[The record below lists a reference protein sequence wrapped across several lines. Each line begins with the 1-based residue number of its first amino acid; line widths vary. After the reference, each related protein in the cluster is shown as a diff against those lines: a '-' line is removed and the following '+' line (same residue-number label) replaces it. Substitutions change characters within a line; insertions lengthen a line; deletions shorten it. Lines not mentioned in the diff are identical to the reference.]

1 MKTTKKLLI
10 SIFFMFLFIIL
21 TTIKSNASSNL
32 HLKELAFDASINTD
46 GSINVTETW
55 DIEIEETNTLFKTFK
70 TDMSKYSDITNV
82 QVSEITNGS
91 TRNFTKINT
100 LMYHVTKDSYY
111 GMINDDGN
119 FEIAWGVGLDD
130 SSATKKYQISYTVED
145 AVAKYNDY
153 AELYWQFVGS
163 DFEINADKITGTITL
178 PSQAPSKDEIK
189 VWGHTED
196 LNGEIYVTDLDK
208 ISFELDGFNSGRYVE
223 IRTLFPTSMIVSTS
237 RTHDADIL
245 EYVIDEETEWA
256 NEANAR
262 RARRD
267 ATNFLITLVVVIV
280 CVLLSVFSILRAI
293 KQANKF
299 KGKTKYKPTQELEYY
314 RDLPRENATPA
325 QSLYVY
331 FETKS
336 GIADNDIGKVVS
348 ATLLNL
354 NLKKH
359 LEFQVEKEKNKEKIT
374 MKILNADTKD
384 LSADEKVVFEF
395 LQKACKDN
403 NEITVKEFEKY
414 IKRTSTTD
422 ILALKTNINGQ
433 TKRELIKQQIY
444 DAEQEKVYKDQSS
457 QTTIYA
463 LIIFFAIFAIA
474 FTSEFLNVFG
484 YIGIFGLIVCQVI
497 AIVINSRTL
506 KKINVYTQK
515 GIDEREM
522 WRGLKK
528 YMEDFSML
536 DKREVPEI
544 AIWEHFLVFATA
556 FGIADKVLKQL
567 KVVYPNIENDLNV
580 NTYTCMYFMMNTNF
594 SSSFS
599 NAISTSM
606 SSAYT
611 SASGGGGGFSGGGG
625 GGRWPEV
632 GEEVD
637 KPSLLS
643 FFEIFVKTI
652 DLELTLRD
660 IL

>member
-46 GSINVTETW
+46 GSMNVTETW

-91 TRNFTKINT
+91 ARNFTKINT

-145 AVAKYNDY
+145 AIAKYNDY

-422 ILALKTNINGQ
+422 ILGLRTNVNGQ

-515 GIDEREM
+515 GIDEKEM

-637 KPSLLS
+637 RPSLLS
-643 FFEIFVKTI
+643 FFEFFVKTI

-660 IL
+660 II

>member
-1 MKTTKKLLI
+1 MKTTKKLLV
-10 SIFFMFLFIIL
+10 SICFMFLFIIL
-21 TTIKSNASSNL
+21 ATIKSNASSNL
-32 HLKELAFDASINTD
+32 HLNELAFDASINTD
-46 GSINVTETW
+46 GSMNVTETW

-91 TRNFTKINT
+91 ARNFTKINT

-145 AVAKYNDY
+145 AIAKYNDY

-178 PSQAPSKDEIK
+178 PSQAPNKDEIK

-299 KGKTKYKPTQELEYY
+299 KGNTKYKPTQELEYY

-515 GIDEREM
+515 GINEKEM

-637 KPSLLS
+637 RPSLLS
-643 FFEIFVKTI
+643 FFGFFVKTI
-652 DLELTLRD
+652 DLELTLRT
-660 IL
+660 II

>member
-1 MKTTKKLLI
+1 M
-10 SIFFMFLFIIL
+10 
-21 TTIKSNASSNL
+21 
-32 HLKELAFDASINTD
+32 
-46 GSINVTETW
+46 NVTETW

-91 TRNFTKINT
+91 ARNFTKINT

-145 AVAKYNDY
+145 AIAKYNDY

-299 KGKTKYKPTQELEYY
+299 KGKSKYKPTQELEYY

-336 GIADNDIGKVVS
+336 GIADNDIGRAVS

-374 MKILNADTKD
+374 MKILNTDTKD

-515 GIDEREM
+515 GIDEKEM

-637 KPSLLS
+637 KPSRYNS
-643 FFEIFVKTI
+643 HQ
-652 DLELTLRD
+652 
-660 IL
+660 

>member
-1 MKTTKKLLI
+1 MKTTKKLLF
-10 SIFFMFLFIIL
+10 SICFMFLFIIL
-21 TTIKSNASSNL
+21 ATIKSNASSNL
-32 HLKELAFDASINTD
+32 HLNELAFDASINTD
-46 GSINVTETW
+46 GSMNVTETW

-515 GIDEREM
+515 GIDEKEM

-567 KVVYPNIENDLNV
+567 KVIYPNIENDLNV

-632 GEEVD
+632 EEEVD
-637 KPSLLS
+637 KPSLLC
-643 FFEIFVKTI
+643 FLNF
-652 DLELTLRD
+652 L
-660 IL
+660 

>member
-46 GSINVTETW
+46 GSMNVTETW

-82 QVSEITNGS
+82 QVSEITSGS
-91 TRNFTKINT
+91 ARNFTKINT

-245 EYVIDEETEWA
+245 EYVIDEETEWT

-262 RARRD
+262 RARKD

-660 IL
+660 II

>member
-1 MKTTKKLLI
+1 
-10 SIFFMFLFIIL
+10 
-21 TTIKSNASSNL
+21 
-32 HLKELAFDASINTD
+32 
-46 GSINVTETW
+46 
-55 DIEIEETNTLFKTFK
+55 
-70 TDMSKYSDITNV
+70 MSKYSDITNV
-82 QVSEITNGS
+82 QVSEITNGT

-130 SSATKKYQISYTVED
+130 SSATKKYKISYTVED
-145 AVAKYNDY
+145 AITKYSDY

-163 DFEINADKITGTITL
+163 DFEVSADKITGTITL
-178 PSQAPSKDEIK
+178 PSQAQSKDEIK

-196 LNGEIYVTDLDK
+196 LNGEIYVTDLDE

-237 RTHDADIL
+237 RIHDVDIL
-245 EYVIDEETEWA
+245 NDVIEEETVWA
-256 NEANAR
+256 NEANIK
-262 RARRD
+262 RAIRD
-267 ATNFLITLVVVIV
+267 TVNLLITLVVIII
-280 CVLLSVFSILRAI
+280 CVLLSVFSIVRAI
-293 KQANKF
+293 KNANKF
-299 KGKTKYKPTQELEYY
+299 KGKSKYRPTQELEYY
-314 RDLPRENATPA
+314 RDLPRKNATPA

-374 MKILNADTKD
+374 MKILNTDTSD
-384 LSADEKVVFEF
+384 LSADEKVIFEF
-395 LQKACKDN
+395 LQKACKGS
-403 NEITVKEFEKY
+403 NEITVKDFEKY

-433 TKRELIKQQIY
+433 TKRELINQQIY
-444 DAEQEKVYKDQSS
+444 DAEQEKVYKNQSS

-463 LIIFFAIFAIA
+463 IIIFFAIFAIA

-497 AIVINSRTL
+497 AIVINSKTL
-506 KKINVYTQK
+506 NKINVYTQK
-515 GIDEREM
+515 GIDEKEM

-594 SSSFS
+594 SRSFS

-606 SSAYT
+606 SSAYS

-637 KPSLLS
+637 KASRYNSHLL
-643 FFEIFVKTI
+643 
-652 DLELTLRD
+652 LM
-660 IL
+660 

>member
-1 MKTTKKLLI
+1 MKTVKKLLI
-10 SIFFMFLFIIL
+10 SICFMLLFIIL

-32 HLKELAFDASINTD
+32 HLNELAFDASINTD
-46 GSINVTETW
+46 GSMNVTETW

-130 SSATKKYQISYTVED
+130 ASSTKKYQISYTVED
-145 AVAKYNDY
+145 AIAKYNDY

-178 PSQAPSKDEIK
+178 PSQAQSKDEIK

-354 NLKKH
+354 NLKKL

-395 LQKACKDN
+395 LQKACKDD

-463 LIIFFAIFAIA
+463 LIIFFGIFAIA

-515 GIDEREM
+515 GIDEKEM
-522 WRGLKK
+522 WKGLKK

-660 IL
+660 II

>member
-1 MKTTKKLLI
+1 MKTTKKLLVSI
-10 SIFFMFLFIIL
+10 SFMFLFIIL

-32 HLKELAFDASINTD
+32 HLNELAFDVSINTD
-46 GSINVTETW
+46 GSMNVTETW

-91 TRNFTKINT
+91 ARNFTKINT

-145 AVAKYNDY
+145 AIAKYNDY

-280 CVLLSVFSILRAI
+280 CVLLSVFSILRAL

-314 RDLPRENATPA
+314 RDLPRGNATPA

-395 LQKACKDN
+395 LQKSCNDS
-403 NEITVKEFEKY
+403 NEITVKDFEKY

-515 GIDEREM
+515 GIDEKEM

-637 KPSLLS
+637 RPSLLS
-643 FFEIFVKTI
+643 FFGFFVKTI
-652 DLELTLRD
+652 DLELTLKD
-660 IL
+660 II

>member
-46 GSINVTETW
+46 GSMNVTETW

-82 QVSEITNGS
+82 QVSEITSGS
-91 TRNFTKINT
+91 SRNFTKINT

-145 AVAKYNDY
+145 AIAKYNDY

-359 LEFQVEKEKNKEKIT
+359 IEFQVEKEKNKEKIT

-395 LQKACKDN
+395 LQKACKDD

-515 GIDEREM
+515 GIDEKEM

-643 FFEIFVKTI
+643 FFEFFVKTI

-660 IL
+660 II

>member
-1 MKTTKKLLI
+1 MKTTKKLLV
-10 SIFFMFLFIIL
+10 SICFMFLFIIL
-21 TTIKSNASSNL
+21 ATIKSNASSNL
-32 HLKELAFDASINTD
+32 HLNELAFDASINTD
-46 GSINVTETW
+46 GSMNVTETW

-91 TRNFTKINT
+91 ARNFTKINT

-145 AVAKYNDY
+145 AIAKYNDY

-336 GIADNDIGKVVS
+336 GIAANDIGKVVS

-515 GIDEREM
+515 GIDEKEM

-637 KPSLLS
+637 KPSRYNS
-643 FFEIFVKTI
+643 HQ
-652 DLELTLRD
+652 
-660 IL
+660 

>member
-1 MKTTKKLLI
+1 M
-10 SIFFMFLFIIL
+10 
-21 TTIKSNASSNL
+21 
-32 HLKELAFDASINTD
+32 
-46 GSINVTETW
+46 
-55 DIEIEETNTLFKTFK
+55 
-70 TDMSKYSDITNV
+70 
-82 QVSEITNGS
+82 
-91 TRNFTKINT
+91 
-100 LMYHVTKDSYY
+100 
-111 GMINDDGN
+111 
-119 FEIAWGVGLDD
+119 
-130 SSATKKYQISYTVED
+130 
-145 AVAKYNDY
+145 
-153 AELYWQFVGS
+153 
-163 DFEINADKITGTITL
+163 

-484 YIGIFGLIVCQVI
+484 YIGIFGLIICQVI
-497 AIVINSRTL
+497 AIVINSKTL
-506 KKINVYTQK
+506 NKINVYTQK
-515 GIDEREM
+515 GIDEKEM

-536 DKREVPEI
+536 DKRDVPEI

-594 SSSFS
+594 SRSFS

-606 SSAYT
+606 SSAYS

-643 FFEIFVKTI
+643 FLNF
-652 DLELTLRD
+652 L
-660 IL
+660 

>member
-46 GSINVTETW
+46 GSMNVTETW

-82 QVSEITNGS
+82 QVSEITSGS
-91 TRNFTKINT
+91 ARNFTKINT

-262 RARRD
+262 RARKD

-395 LQKACKDN
+395 LQKACKDD

-422 ILALKTNINGQ
+422 ILGLRTNVNGQ

-515 GIDEREM
+515 GINEKEM

-643 FFEIFVKTI
+643 FFEFFVKTI

>member
-1 MKTTKKLLI
+1 MKTTKKLLV
-10 SIFFMFLFIIL
+10 SICFMFLFIIL
-21 TTIKSNASSNL
+21 ATIKSNASSNL
-32 HLKELAFDASINTD
+32 HLNELAFDASINTD
-46 GSINVTETW
+46 GSMNVTETW

-91 TRNFTKINT
+91 ARNFTKINT

-145 AVAKYNDY
+145 AIAKYNDY

-336 GIADNDIGKVVS
+336 GIAANDIGKVVS

-515 GIDEREM
+515 GINEKEM

-637 KPSLLS
+637 RPSLLS
-643 FFEIFVKTI
+643 FFGFFVKTI
-652 DLELTLRD
+652 DLELTLRT
-660 IL
+660 II

>member
-1 MKTTKKLLI
+1 MKTTKKLLV
-10 SIFFMFLFIIL
+10 SICFMFLFIIL
-21 TTIKSNASSNL
+21 ATIKSNASSNL
-32 HLKELAFDASINTD
+32 HLNELAFDASINTD
-46 GSINVTETW
+46 GSMNVTETW

-91 TRNFTKINT
+91 ARNFTKINT

-145 AVAKYNDY
+145 AIAKYNDY

-336 GIADNDIGKVVS
+336 GIAANDIGKVVS

-374 MKILNADTKD
+374 MKILNTDTKD

-444 DAEQEKVYKDQSS
+444 DAEQEKVYKNQSS

-515 GIDEREM
+515 GIDEKEM

-637 KPSLLS
+637 RPSLLS
-643 FFEIFVKTI
+643 FFGFFVKTI
-652 DLELTLRD
+652 DLELTLKD
-660 IL
+660 II

>member
-1 MKTTKKLLI
+1 MKTVKKLLI
-10 SIFFMFLFIIL
+10 SISFIFLFIVL

-32 HLKELAFDASINTD
+32 HLNELTFDTNINAD
-46 GSINVTETW
+46 GSMNVTETW
-55 DIEIEETNTLFKTFK
+55 DIEIKDTNTLFKTFK
-70 TDMSKYSDITNV
+70 TDISKYSDITNV

-130 SSATKKYQISYTVED
+130 SSATKEYQISYTVED
-145 AVAKYNDY
+145 AITKYSDY

-178 PSQAPSKDEIK
+178 PSQAQTKDDIK

-196 LNGEIYVTDLDK
+196 LNGEIYVTALDK

-237 RTHDADIL
+237 RIHDVDIL
-245 EYVIDEETEWA
+245 NDVIEEETVWA
-256 NEANAR
+256 NEANSR

-267 ATNFLITLVVVIV
+267 ATNFLVTLVVVIA
-280 CVLLSVFSILRAI
+280 CILLSVFSILRAI
-293 KQANKF
+293 KQANRF
-299 KGKTKYKPTQELEYY
+299 KGKSKYKPTQKIEYY
-314 RDLPRENATPA
+314 RDLPRKNATPA

-331 FETKS
+331 FETKN

-354 NLKKH
+354 NLKKYI
-359 LEFQVEKEKNKEKIT
+359 EFQVEKDKNKEKIT
-374 MKILNADTKD
+374 IKILSTDTKN
-384 LSADEKVVFEF
+384 LSADEKVIFEF
-395 LQKACKDN
+395 LQKACKDS

-414 IKRTSTTD
+414 IRRSSTTD
-422 ILALKTNINGQ
+422 ILALKTYINGQ
-433 TKRELIKQQIY
+433 TKKELINQQIY
-444 DAEQEKVYKDQSS
+444 DAEQEKVYKNQSA
-457 QTTIYA
+457 QTTIYVI
-463 LIIFFAIFAIA
+463 IIFIAIFAIA
-474 FTSEFLNVFG
+474 FTTEFLNMFG
-484 YIGIFGLIVCQVI
+484 YVAILGLIVCQVI
-497 AIVINSRTL
+497 AIIINSKTL
-506 KKINVYTQK
+506 NKINVYTQK
-515 GIDEREM
+515 GIDEKEM
-522 WRGLKK
+522 WKGLKK

-580 NTYTCMYFMMNTNF
+580 NTYTYMYLMMNTNF

-625 GGRWPEV
+625 GGRWPEE

-637 KPSLLS
+637 RPPLYYLYQRLWNNYKS
-643 FFEIFVKTI
+643 FLFYNN
-652 DLELTLRD
+652 D
-660 IL
+660 

>member
-1 MKTTKKLLI
+1 MKTTKKLLV
-10 SIFFMFLFIIL
+10 SICFMFLFIIL
-21 TTIKSNASSNL
+21 ATIKSNASSNL
-32 HLKELAFDASINTD
+32 HLNELAFDASINTD
-46 GSINVTETW
+46 GSMNVTETW

-70 TDMSKYSDITNV
+70 TDISKYSDITNV
-82 QVSEITNGS
+82 QVSEITNGA
-91 TRNFTKINT
+91 TKNFTEINT

-130 SSATKKYQISYTVED
+130 SSATKKYKISYTVED
-145 AVAKYNDY
+145 AITKYSDY

-163 DFEINADKITGTITL
+163 DFEVNADKITGIITL
-178 PSQAPSKDEIK
+178 PSHAQRKDDIK

-196 LNGEIYVTDLDK
+196 LNGEIYVTDLDE

-237 RTHDADIL
+237 RVHNVNIL
-245 EYVIDEETEWA
+245 NDVIEEETVWA

-336 GIADNDIGKVVS
+336 GIAANDIGKVVS

-515 GIDEREM
+515 GIDEKEM

-637 KPSLLS
+637 RPSLLS
-643 FFEIFVKTI
+643 FFGFFVKTI

-660 IL
+660 II

>member
-1 MKTTKKLLI
+1 MKTVKKLLI
-10 SIFFMFLFIIL
+10 SICFMLLFIIL

-32 HLKELAFDASINTD
+32 HLNELAFDASINTD
-46 GSINVTETW
+46 GSMNVTETW

-130 SSATKKYQISYTVED
+130 ASSTKKYQISYTVED
-145 AVAKYNDY
+145 AIAKYNDY

-178 PSQAPSKDEIK
+178 PSQAQSKDEIK

-395 LQKACKDN
+395 LQKACKDD

-463 LIIFFAIFAIA
+463 LIIFFGIFAIA

-515 GIDEREM
+515 GIDEKEM

-528 YMEDFSML
+528 YMKDFSML

-637 KPSLLS
+637 KPSRYNS
-643 FFEIFVKTI
+643 HQ
-652 DLELTLRD
+652 
-660 IL
+660 

>member
-1 MKTTKKLLI
+1 MKTTKKLLV
-10 SIFFMFLFIIL
+10 SICFMFLFIIL
-21 TTIKSNASSNL
+21 ATIKSNASSNL
-32 HLKELAFDASINTD
+32 HLNELAFDASINTD
-46 GSINVTETW
+46 GSMNVTETW

-91 TRNFTKINT
+91 ARNFTKINT

-145 AVAKYNDY
+145 AIAKYNDY

-256 NEANAR
+256 NAANAR

-336 GIADNDIGKVVS
+336 GIAANDIGKVVS

-374 MKILNADTKD
+374 MKILNTDTKD

-444 DAEQEKVYKDQSS
+444 DAEQEKVYKNQSS

-515 GIDEREM
+515 GIDEKEM

-660 IL
+660 II

>member
-1 MKTTKKLLI
+1 MKTTKKLLVSI
-10 SIFFMFLFIIL
+10 SFMFLFIIL

-32 HLKELAFDASINTD
+32 HLNELAFDASINTD
-46 GSINVTETW
+46 GSMKVTETW

-91 TRNFTKINT
+91 ARNFTKINT

-267 ATNFLITLVVVIV
+267 ATNFLITLVLVIV
-280 CVLLSVFSILRAI
+280 CVLLSVFSILRAF

-336 GIADNDIGKVVS
+336 GIAANDIGKVVS

-515 GIDEREM
+515 GIDEKEM

-637 KPSLLS
+637 RPSRYNS
-643 FFEIFVKTI
+643 HQ
-652 DLELTLRD
+652 
-660 IL
+660 

>member
-10 SIFFMFLFIIL
+10 SICFMFLFIIL
-21 TTIKSNASSNL
+21 ATIKSNASSNL
-32 HLKELAFDASINTD
+32 HLNELAFDASINTD
-46 GSINVTETW
+46 GSMNVTENW

-82 QVSEITNGS
+82 QVSEITNGRA
-91 TRNFTKINT
+91 RNFTKINT

-145 AVAKYNDY
+145 AIAKYNDY

-359 LEFQVEKEKNKEKIT
+359 IEFQVEKEKNKEKIT

-515 GIDEREM
+515 GIDEKEM

-637 KPSLLS
+637 KPSRYNS
-643 FFEIFVKTI
+643 HQ
-652 DLELTLRD
+652 
-660 IL
+660 

>member
-1 MKTTKKLLI
+1 MKTTKKLLV
-10 SIFFMFLFIIL
+10 SICFMFLFIIL
-21 TTIKSNASSNL
+21 ATIKSNASSNL
-32 HLKELAFDASINTD
+32 HLNELAFDASINTD
-46 GSINVTETW
+46 GSMNVTETW

-91 TRNFTKINT
+91 ARNFTKINT

-145 AVAKYNDY
+145 AIAKYNDY

-484 YIGIFGLIVCQVI
+484 YIGIFGLIICQVI
-497 AIVINSRTL
+497 AIVINSKTL
-506 KKINVYTQK
+506 NKINVYTQK
-515 GIDEREM
+515 GIDEKEM

-536 DKREVPEI
+536 DKRDVPEI

-594 SSSFS
+594 SRSFS

-606 SSAYT
+606 SSAYS

-660 IL
+660 IM

>member
-1 MKTTKKLLI
+1 MKTVKKLLI
-10 SIFFMFLFIIL
+10 SICFMLLFIIL
-21 TTIKSNASSNL
+21 TTIKSNASSDL
-32 HLKELAFDASINTD
+32 HLNELAFDASINTD
-46 GSINVTETW
+46 GSMNVIETW
-55 DIEIEETNTLFKTFK
+55 DIEIENTNTLFKTFK

-100 LMYHVTKDSYY
+100 LMYYVTKDSYY

-130 SSATKKYQISYTVED
+130 SRATKKYQISYTIED
-145 AVAKYNDY
+145 VVTKYNDY

-178 PSQAPSKDEIK
+178 PSQAKSNDEIK

-196 LNGEIYVTDLDK
+196 LNGEIYVTDLEE

-237 RTHDADIL
+237 RTHDANIL

-267 ATNFLITLVVVIV
+267 ATNFLITLVVIII

-293 KQANKF
+293 KNANKF
-299 KGKTKYKPTQELEYY
+299 KGKSKYKPTQELEYY

-331 FETKS
+331 SETKY
-336 GIADNDIGKVVS
+336 GIVDNDIGKVVS

-374 MKILNADTKD
+374 MKILNTDTND

-395 LQKACKDN
+395 LQKACKDS
-403 NEITVKEFEKY
+403 NEITVKDFEKY
-414 IKRTSTTD
+414 IKRTSTTE

-433 TKRELIKQQIY
+433 TKRELINQQIY
-444 DAEQEKVYKDQSS
+444 DTEQEKVYKKQSS

-463 LIIFFAIFAIA
+463 IIIFFAIFAIA
-474 FTSEFLNVFG
+474 FTSEFLSALG

-497 AIVINSRTL
+497 AIVINAKIL
-506 KKINVYTQK
+506 NKINVYTQK
-515 GIDEREM
+515 GIDEKEM

-567 KVVYPNIENDLNV
+567 KVVYPDIENDLNV
-580 NTYTCMYFMMNTNF
+580 NTYTYIYFMMNTNF

-632 GEEVD
+632 EEEVD
-637 KPSLLS
+637 KPSLLC
-643 FFEIFVKTI
+643 FLNF
-652 DLELTLRD
+652 L
-660 IL
+660 

>member
-1 MKTTKKLLI
+1 MKTTKKLLV
-10 SIFFMFLFIIL
+10 SICFMFLFIIL
-21 TTIKSNASSNL
+21 ATIKSNASSNL
-32 HLKELAFDASINTD
+32 HLNELAFDASINTD
-46 GSINVTETW
+46 GSMNVTETW

-91 TRNFTKINT
+91 ARNFTKINT

-119 FEIAWGVGLDD
+119 FEIAWGIGLDD

-145 AVAKYNDY
+145 AIAKYNDY

-267 ATNFLITLVVVIV
+267 ATNFLITLVLVIV
-280 CVLLSVFSILRAI
+280 CVLLSVFSILRAL

-314 RDLPRENATPA
+314 RDLPRGNATPA

-354 NLKKH
+354 NLKKY

-374 MKILNADTKD
+374 MKILNNDTSD
-384 LSADEKVVFEF
+384 LSADEKVIFEF
-395 LQKACKDN
+395 LQKACKDS
-403 NEITVKEFEKY
+403 NEITVKDFEKY
-414 IKRTSTTD
+414 IKRTSNTN
-422 ILALKTNINGQ
+422 ILALKTDINWQ
-433 TKRELIKQQIY
+433 TKKELINQQIY

-463 LIIFFAIFAIA
+463 IIIFFAIFAIA
-474 FTSEFLNVFG
+474 FTSEFLNIFG

-497 AIVINSRTL
+497 AIVINSKTL
-506 KKINVYTQK
+506 NKINVYTQK
-515 GIDEREM
+515 GIDEKEM

-567 KVVYPNIENDLNV
+567 KVVYPNIESDLNV

-606 SSAYT
+606 SSAYS

-643 FFEIFVKTI
+643 FFEFFVKTI
-652 DLELTLRD
+652 DLELTLKD
-660 IL
+660 II